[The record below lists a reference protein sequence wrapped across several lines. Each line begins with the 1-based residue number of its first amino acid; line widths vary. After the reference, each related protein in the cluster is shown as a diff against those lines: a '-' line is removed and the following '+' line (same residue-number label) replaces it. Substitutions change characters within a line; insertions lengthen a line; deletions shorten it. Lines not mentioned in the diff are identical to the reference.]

1 MSYRMNPNSKRG
13 WIELITGC
21 MFAGKTEEFIRRL
34 KRYKYAQQNV
44 LVFKPL
50 IDDRYSKQDIFSHS
64 GMSIESLP
72 VKDSTE
78 LYEIFKAEQVKK
90 KIDIIGIDEV
100 QFLDIKIVE
109 VISKIAD
116 EGVIVIVNGLDKD
129 FKNNPFQN
137 VDKLLVEA
145 EYVDKLT
152 SICHKCG
159 GNANRTQRIID
170 GKPAK
175 ADEPIIV
182 ISANEKYEARC
193 RHCYIKPE

>member
-1 MSYRMNPNSKRG
+1 MNYRMNLNSKRG

-21 MFAGKTEEFIRRL
+21 MFAGKTEEFIKRL
-34 KRYKYAQQNV
+34 NRYKHAQQNV

-50 IDDRYSKQDIFSHS
+50 IDTRYSKEDVFSHS
-64 GMSIESLP
+64 GMRIESVT
-72 VKDSTE
+72 VKDSE
-78 LYEIFKAEQVKK
+78 EIYKIFKEQNAKQ

-100 QFLDIKIVE
+100 QFLDAKVVD

-116 EGVIVIVNGLDKD
+116 DGVIAIVNGLDKD
-129 FKNNPFQN
+129 FKNNPFKN
-137 VDKLLVEA
+137 VDRLLVEA
-145 EYVDKLT
+145 EYVDKL
-152 SICHKCG
+152 SAICHSCG
-159 GNANRTQRIID
+159 GNASRTQRIIE

-175 ADEPIIV
+175 ANEPIIV

>member
-1 MSYRMNPNSKRG
+1 MSYRINPKSKKG

-34 KRYKYAQQNV
+34 KRYKYAKQNV
-44 LVFKPL
+44 IVFKPA
-50 IDDRYSKQDIFSHS
+50 IDDRYSKKDIFSHS
-64 GMSIESLP
+64 GMSIESIP
-72 VKDSTE
+72 VKNSKQLFD
-78 LYEIFKAEQVKK
+78 IFNEENAKE

-100 QFLDIKIVE
+100 QFLDTDVVDI
-109 VISKIAD
+109 ISNIAA

-137 VDKLLVEA
+137 VDRLLVEA

-152 SICHKCG
+152 SICHSCG
-159 GNANRTQRIID
+159 GNANRTQRIIN
-170 GKPAK
+170 GEPAK
-175 ADEPIIV
+175 ANEPIIV